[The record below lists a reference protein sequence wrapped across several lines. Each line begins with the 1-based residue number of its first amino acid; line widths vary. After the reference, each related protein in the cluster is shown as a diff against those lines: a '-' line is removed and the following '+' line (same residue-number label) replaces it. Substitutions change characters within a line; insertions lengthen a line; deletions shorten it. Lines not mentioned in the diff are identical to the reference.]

1 MLRDPEFQDNF
12 EVPLC
17 EIKEDFKKRRNIWQV
32 LSRVMEVVIYV
43 LLILAVGR
51 LFVPEFDRQ
60 RELQAEIDRLAIIQ
74 SEKESQV
81 TRLRQEHRL
90 LKTDKEYLETVAR
103 DRLNMQKEG
112 EYIIKIER
120 GEE

>member
-32 LSRVMEVVIYV
+32 LSRVMEVVIYA

-81 TRLRQEHRL
+81 PRLRQEHRL

-112 EYIIKIER
+112 EYIIMIER

>member
-17 EIKEDFKKRRNIWQV
+17 EIKEDSKKRRNIWQV
-32 LSRVMEVVIYV
+32 LSRVMEVVIYA
-43 LLILAVGR
+43 LIILAVGR
-51 LFVPEFDRQ
+51 MFLPELDRQ
-60 RELQAEIDRLAIIQ
+60 HELQAELDRLAIIQ
-74 SEKESQV
+74 EEKEIEV
-81 TRLRQEHRL
+81 TQLRQEHRL
-90 LKTDKEYLETVAR
+90 LKTDKDYLETVAR

-120 GEE
+120 EED